1 MNYMPFV
8 WISIIVIA
16 SVIEAFTA
24 QLVSVWL
31 VVGAVVALITSLF
44 TSSPWI
50 QVIVFIIVTLIS
62 LILTRPIVKKAI
74 SFEKSKTNA
83 DKYIGKTG
91 IVIKEINNELGV
103 GQVNVLG
110 SIWTAISYDDS
121 VIPKGENILVES
133 IQGVKLKVRH
143 IPKENLNYI

>member
-1 MNYMPFV
+1 MDYMPFV

-16 SVIEAFTA
+16 SLTEAFTA

-31 VVGAVVALITSLF
+31 VVGAVAALITSLF
-44 TSSPWI
+44 TSSLWI
-50 QVIVFIIVTLIS
+50 QVVVFIIVTLIS

-74 SFEKSKTNA
+74 SFEKAKTNA

-91 IVIKEINNELGV
+91 IVVKEINNELGV
-103 GQVNVLG
+103 GQVNILG
-110 SIWTAISYDDS
+110 SMWTAISSDDS
-121 VIPKGENILVES
+121 IIAEGENILVES
-133 IQGVKLKVRH
+133 IQGVKLKVKH